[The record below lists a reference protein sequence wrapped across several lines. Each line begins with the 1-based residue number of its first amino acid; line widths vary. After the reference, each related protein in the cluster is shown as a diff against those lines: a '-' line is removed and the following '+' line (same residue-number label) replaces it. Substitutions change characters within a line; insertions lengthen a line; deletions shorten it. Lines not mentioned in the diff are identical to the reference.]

1 MSRTKEAFDW
11 QGTLVETY
19 QEFTIQAI
27 DHIPQL
33 LGALVLLLAG
43 WFVAWLLRL
52 LARKLIRGLDGLLL
66 HAAQKRGLKQPS
78 SERSPA
84 RSYARLGGDIVF
96 WSVLLFFI
104 AASANMLDWKI
115 FAGVTTALLT
125 YLPSVLTGLL
135 IILAG
140 FALSGLA
147 RSAVAST
154 AESTGIAQA
163 DLLARIAQVTVV
175 LTAMIIGVEQLGIN
189 VAFITTTL
197 IVVAGVLLSGAA
209 LAFGLGARHFV
220 ANVIG
225 VQTARKHYQLGQ
237 LIKVADIDGYLLE
250 ITPTL
255 VILDTK
261 QGRAAVPAKLFHE
274 QISEIIADTP
284 EGSSSLTSNLVNKKG
299 DRDEPA

>member
-1 MSRTKEAFDW
+1 MLKTKQAFDW

-19 QEFTIQAI
+19 QEFTRQAI
-27 DHIPQL
+27 DHIPLL
-33 LGALVLLLAG
+33 LGALVLLFAG
-43 WFVAWLLRL
+43 WVMACILRL
-52 LARKLIRGLDGLLL
+52 LARKLIRGLDVLLL
-66 HAAQKRGLKQPS
+66 RAAQKRGLQQ
-78 SERSPA
+78 SPV

-96 WSVLLFFI
+96 WSVLLFFV

-115 FAGVTTALLT
+115 FSGVASALLT
-125 YLPSVLTGLL
+125 YLPNVLTGLL

-140 FALSGLA
+140 FALSGVA
-147 RSAVAST
+147 RSAVAGT
-154 AESTGIAQA
+154 AESTGIAQG

-175 LTAMIIGVEQLGIN
+175 LTAMVIGVEQLGIN
-189 VAFITTTL
+189 VAFLTTTL
-197 IVVAGVLLSGAA
+197 IVVAGVLLGGAA
-209 LAFGLGARHFV
+209 LAFGLGAKHFV

-225 VQTARKHYQLGQ
+225 VQTARKHYQAGQ
-237 LIKVADIDGYLLE
+237 LIKLGEVEGYLLE

-274 QISEIIADTP
+274 QVSEVIADGP
-284 EGSSSLTSNLVNKKG
+284 EGGSSLIGNLFRKKG

>member
-1 MSRTKEAFDW
+1 MAETTQAFDW

-19 QEFTIQAI
+19 QEFIQQAI

-33 LGALVLLLAG
+33 LGAMSLLLVG
-43 WFVAWLLRL
+43 WGIAWLLRL
-52 LARKLIRGLDGLLL
+52 LARKLIQWLDVLLL
-66 HAAQKRGLKQPS
+66 HAAQKRGLQQSPS
-78 SERSPA
+78 
-84 RSYARLGGDIVF
+84 RSYARLGSDIIF
-96 WSVLLFFI
+96 WGVLLFFI

-115 FAGVTTALLT
+115 FAGLTDALLT

-140 FALSGLA
+140 FALSGIA

-163 DLLARIAQVTVV
+163 DLLARIAEVTVV
-175 LTAMIIGVEQLGIN
+175 LTAMVIGVEQLGIN
-189 VAFITTTL
+189 VAFLTTTL
-197 IVVAGVLLSGAA
+197 IVVAGVLLGGAA
-209 LAFGLGARHFV
+209 LAFGLGAKHFV

-237 LIKVADIDGYLLE
+237 LIRVGEIEGYLLE

-255 VILDTK
+255 VILDTQ

-274 QISEIIADTP
+274 QISEIIAGTP
-284 EGSSSLTSNLVNKKG
+284 EGGGSLRGNFFRKKG
-299 DRDEPA
+299 GHDESA